1 MSTLEKL
8 FIERNN
14 LSKANSYERNTKQS
28 KKKKLKKGNKTRNQI
43 IDPNSSDYNNQ
54 LLKANLR
61 DKFKGYDYGLS
72 DW

>member
-1 MSTLEKL
+1 MSTLEKM

-14 LSKANSYERNTKQS
+14 LSKANSYESETKLF
-28 KKKKLKKGNKTRNQI
+28 KKKKQKKGNKNRNHI
-43 IDPNSSDYNNQ
+43 VDPNSSDYNNQ